1 MCSVKGSW
9 KRRRTSYWSEWVSE
23 WVCVDGR
30 TALHDACS
38 EDNDDAVQLL
48 IHYGADVNVADDE
61 GRTPLH
67 CASTTNNTRCLQV
80 IYHTMRTDVATYNT
94 WELKLSLLD
103 LYIWHS
109 MLKPGKRNLCPATT
123 AGGRPTSTKMYCRR
137 CLEDCYVSRL
147 SRTPT
152 CDGQMERHDDV
163 SIILHYHSVAL

>member
-1 MCSVKGSW
+1 
-9 KRRRTSYWSEWVSE
+9 
-23 WVCVDGR
+23 VCVDGR

-94 WELKLSLLD
+94 
-103 LYIWHS
+103 
-109 MLKPGKRNLCPATT
+109 
-123 AGGRPTSTKMYCRR
+123 
-137 CLEDCYVSRL
+137 
-147 SRTPT
+147 
-152 CDGQMERHDDV
+152 
-163 SIILHYHSVAL
+163 